1 MPKATAVWLIENTAL
16 TFDQISDFCGLH
28 PLEVQSIAD
37 GEAAIGMVGY
47 DPITNGQLTQEEI
60 DRCGADPDAR
70 LEMAE
75 VNVPRPTARTKG
87 PRYTPVARRQDRP
100 DAIAWLVRNFPQL
113 SDGQIS
119 KLVGTTKP
127 TINGVR
133 DRTHWNINNIKPRD
147 PVALGLVARDDLT
160 AAIEKANRAVERAEK
175 RKEKEAKKVEQE
187 NAPAATADQ
196 VEESAPPPT
205 EPPIA
210 EAPVSAEAPT
220 AEPELKPEDV
230 FAAPPET
237 SSPAPEPAEEA
248 APEEAAPAADDDG
261 NPFAALSQ
269 LLPQDESQSSEESD
283 GDTEER
289 QD

>member
-1 MPKATAVWLIENTAL
+1 MSQVLMPKATAVWLIDNTAL
-16 TFDQISDFCGLH
+16 TFDQVAEFCGLH

-47 DPITNGQLTQEEI
+47 DPITNGQLTNEEI
-60 DRCGADPDAR
+60 ERCAADPEAR
-70 LEMAE
+70 LELAE
-75 VNVPRPTARTKG
+75 VNVPRPLARTKG

-100 DAIAWLVRNFPQL
+100 DAIAWLVKNFPQL

-133 DRTHWNINNIKPRD
+133 ERTHWNMNNIKPRD

-175 RKEKEAKKVEQE
+175 RKAKEAGTTIPVAASEPVAAPVEIPVE
-187 NAPAATADQ
+187 EPVAEPSIDPDVVFAPRPDAETAAEPEAEAPAA
-196 VEESAPPPT
+196 
-205 EPPIA
+205 
-210 EAPVSAEAPT
+210 
-220 AEPELKPEDV
+220 
-230 FAAPPET
+230 
-237 SSPAPEPAEEA
+237 EPAIE
-248 APEEAAPAADDDG
+248 DDG
-261 NPFAALSQ
+261 NPFAALGS
-269 LLPQDESQSSEESD
+269 LLPADGVPSSDDQDSGSEEK
-283 GDTEER
+283 